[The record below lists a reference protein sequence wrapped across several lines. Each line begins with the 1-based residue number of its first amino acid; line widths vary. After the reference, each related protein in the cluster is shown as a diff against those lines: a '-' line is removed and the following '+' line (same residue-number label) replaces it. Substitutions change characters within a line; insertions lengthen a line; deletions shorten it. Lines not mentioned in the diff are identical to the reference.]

1 MERTEVELYDRVG
14 NVAVVRLPGRES
26 PGIFIQGDSF
36 SILAED
42 ARRLAAA
49 AQNDPT
55 LRDTADDLARALGE
69 LLAYYASTLTDHGI
83 PLPYKAD

>member
-14 NVAVVRLPGRES
+14 NVAVVRLPGRKV

-36 SILAED
+36 AILAD
-42 ARRLAAA
+42 DGRKLAA
-49 AQNDPT
+49 
-55 LRDTADDLARALGE
+55 TAGDDVREPATDLAQALAE

-83 PLPYKAD
+83 PLPYHAE